1 MRVRIGIGT
10 IGEDSEE
17 FLPSSKVALG
27 DDIERPLT
35 NRKGGVD
42 DVNGSSDGLGGS
54 DIASTGWVWLR
65 VGATRVLCPGLS
77 PFSVGGGA
85 LLARRARRSFR
96 LGFEA
101 WPGDGIITLGDG
113 AIGDGSG
120 EESFAGT
127 GGRSISAKTGGNVGG
142 AIPAMSMRG
151 LGGRRERD
159 TEDGADEAA
168 LPGRF
173 GPTSC
178 AKGASSES
186 ESSDEL
192 DEDEED
198 EAAGRVVFDAGFAGA
213 AAVNELRCEVVHA
226 AE

>member
-1 MRVRIGIGT
+1 M
-10 IGEDSEE
+10 
-17 FLPSSKVALG
+17 
-27 DDIERPLT
+27 
-35 NRKGGVD
+35 
-42 DVNGSSDGLGGS
+42 
-54 DIASTGWVWLR
+54 
-65 VGATRVLCPGLS
+65 
-77 PFSVGGGA
+77 
-85 LLARRARRSFR
+85 
-96 LGFEA
+96 
-101 WPGDGIITLGDG
+101 
-113 AIGDGSG
+113 
-120 EESFAGT
+120 
-127 GGRSISAKTGGNVGG
+127 GG